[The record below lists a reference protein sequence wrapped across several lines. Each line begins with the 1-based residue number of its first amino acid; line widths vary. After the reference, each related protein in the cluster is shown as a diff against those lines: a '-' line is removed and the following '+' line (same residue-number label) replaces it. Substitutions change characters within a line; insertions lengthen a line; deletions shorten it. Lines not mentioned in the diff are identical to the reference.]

1 MLADRE
7 FEQLQMEVV
16 QVLNQMQRVLQMS
29 FFLLAFLAQQPRNV
43 EVPHQECG
51 LLFLGQFGPR
61 GNQLRVN
68 RFGAELQGPQQVFYL
83 PQIEYVFGYVLPPS
97 GLCDVHYL
105 IHFFSVRCFRKY
117 CCDLS
122 RLRDW
127 STMFLVSVRIVR

>member
-1 MLADRE
+1 MGSFHSNPLFFVLAVYLGRERLRRELTSPALLSPAGGLSLLSVLMRGLDLLHDRR
-7 FEQLQMEVV
+7 VV
-16 QVLNQMQRVLQMS
+16 TI
-29 FFLLAFLAQQPRNV
+29 
-43 EVPHQECG
+43 
-51 LLFLGQFGPR
+51 
-61 GNQLRVN
+61 
-68 RFGAELQGPQQVFYL
+68 QGPQQVFYL